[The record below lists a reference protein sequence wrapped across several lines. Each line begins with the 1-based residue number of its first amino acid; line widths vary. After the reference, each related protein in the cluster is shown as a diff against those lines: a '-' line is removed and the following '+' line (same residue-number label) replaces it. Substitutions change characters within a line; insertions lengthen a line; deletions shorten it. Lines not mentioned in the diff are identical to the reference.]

1 MAKANETTST
11 RLLKSYLDR
20 ERPSPVRHARRD
32 ASSYYDYA
40 GTQVIDPSSVKPGVI
55 TRMLWAIERW
65 REAHAEAKAASEAK
79 KALDRLNSK

>member
-11 RLLKSYLDR
+11 RLLKSYLDP
-20 ERPSPVRHARRD
+20 ERPAPVRHARRD

-40 GTQVIDPSSVKPGVI
+40 GTQVVDPASVRPNVI
-55 TRMLWAIERW
+55 ARMIWAIERW
-65 REAHAEAKAASEAK
+65 REARAETKAAADAK